1 MSRNTPNPLY
11 YKNRIIEV
19 PENFFGIILNVN
31 NKIVDPPGVTQF
43 SAQHD
48 MSLPDN
54 KLYVIAEK
62 IGDLI
67 IAMTSFLVR
76 WDSSHE

>member
-1 MSRNTPNPLY
+1 M
-11 YKNRIIEV
+11 IEV
-19 PENFFGIILNVN
+19 PENFFDIILNVN

-76 WDSSHE
+76 WDSGHK

>member
-1 MSRNTPNPLY
+1 M
-11 YKNRIIEV
+11 IDV
-19 PENFFGIILNVN
+19 PENFFDIILNVS

-43 SAQHD
+43 SALHD

-76 WDSSHE
+76 WDSNHK

>member
-1 MSRNTPNPLY
+1 MVVENSNC
-11 YKNRIIEV
+11 YKNGMTQV
-19 PENFFGIILNVN
+19 PENFLDIILNYK

-43 SAQHD
+43 SAEHD

-54 KLYVIAEK
+54 KLYVISEK

-76 WDSSHE
+76 WDSGHK